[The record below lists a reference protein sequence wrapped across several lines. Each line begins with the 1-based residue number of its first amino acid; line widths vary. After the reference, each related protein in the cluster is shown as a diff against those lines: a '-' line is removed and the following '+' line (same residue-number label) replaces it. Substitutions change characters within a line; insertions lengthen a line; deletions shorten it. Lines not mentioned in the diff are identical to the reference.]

1 MAKLSYKM
9 SYYVLYALFAII
21 GIVLVLFFGVGF
33 NNPNAAG
40 LNEPQY
46 TDALIYLKYAL
57 AAITVILAVLAGL
70 FQFVSSLKD
79 DPKGAVKTI
88 IALVL
93 VIGLVVVCYGMGSAE
108 PVMANGEQFTDVMW
122 LKVTDMFLYSMYAL
136 GAIATLATI
145 VNLTGIFK
153 KNKF

>member
-1 MAKLSYKM
+1 MAKLSYKV

-21 GIVLVLFFGVGF
+21 GIVLVLFYGVGF

-46 TDALIYLKYAL
+46 TEALLYLKYAL
-57 AAITVILAVLAGL
+57 VAITVVLAIGAGL
-70 FQFVSSLKD
+70 FQFVASLKD
-79 DPKGAVKTI
+79 DPKGAIKTV

-93 VIGLVVVCYGMGSAE
+93 VAALIIVCYSIGATD
-108 PVMANGEQFTDVMW
+108 PVMVNGAPYTDTMW

-136 GAIATLATI
+136 GVIATIATI
-145 VNLTGIFK
+145 INLTGIFK
-153 KNKF
+153 K

>member
-1 MAKLSYKM
+1 MAKLSYRV

-21 GIVLVLFFGVGF
+21 AVVLVLFFGVGY

-46 TDALIYLKYAL
+46 TDALIYLKYVL
-57 AAITVILAVLAGL
+57 AAITTILAILAGL
-70 FQFVSSLKD
+70 FQFGQSLKD
-79 DPKGAVKTI
+79 DPKGAIKTI
-88 IALVL
+88 AALLL
-93 VIGLVVVCYGMGSAE
+93 VVALVVVCYAMGSTE
-108 PVMANGEQFTDVMW
+108 PVAVNGEPYTDVMW

-136 GAIATLATI
+136 VALATLATI

-153 KNKF
+153 K

>member
-1 MAKLSYKM
+1 MAKLSYKV

-57 AAITVILAVLAGL
+57 VVITIVLAIFAGL
-70 FQFVSSLKD
+70 FQFIASLKD

-88 IALVL
+88 VALALVIAL
-93 VIGLVVVCYGMGSAE
+93 IVVCYGMGSTE
-108 PVMANGEQFTDVMW
+108 PVMVNGEPFTDTMW

-136 GAIATLATI
+136 GVLATI
-145 VNLTGIFK
+145 ATIINMTGIFK
-153 KNKF
+153 K

>member
-57 AAITVILAVLAGL
+57 AAITVVLAVLAGL
-70 FQFVSSLKD
+70 FQFISSLKD

-88 IALVL
+88 IALAL
-93 VIGLVVVCYGMGSAE
+93 VAALIIVCYSMGSAE
-108 PVMANGEQFTDVMW
+108 PILVNGEPYAEEGW

-145 VNLTGIFK
+145 INLTGIFK

>member
-1 MAKLSYKM
+1 MAKLSYKV

-57 AAITVILAVLAGL
+57 AAITAVLAVLAGL
-70 FQFVSSLKD
+70 FQFGQSLKD
-79 DPKGAVKTI
+79 DPKGAVKTV

-93 VIGLVVVCYGMGSAE
+93 VIALIVACYAVGSTDPILV
-108 PVMANGEQFTDVMW
+108 NGEPYADGFW
-122 LKVTDMFLYSMYAL
+122 LKITDMFLYSMYAL
-136 GAIATLATI
+136 AALATI
-145 VNLTGIFK
+145 ATIINLTGIFK
-153 KNKF
+153 R

>member
-1 MAKLSYKM
+1 MAKLSYKV

-21 GIVLVLFFGVGF
+21 AIVLVLFFGVGY

-57 AAITVILAVLAGL
+57 AAITAILAVLAGL
-70 FQFVSSLKD
+70 FQFGQSLKD
-79 DPKGAVKTI
+79 DPKGAVKTV

-93 VIGLVVVCYGMGSAE
+93 VAALVIACYAIGSTE
-108 PVMANGEQFTDVMW
+108 PIMVNGEPYADEMW

-136 GAIATLATI
+136 AALATVATVI
-145 VNLTGIFK
+145 NLTGIFK
-153 KNKF
+153 R

>member
-1 MAKLSYKM
+1 MAKLSYKV
-9 SYYVLYALFAII
+9 SYYVLYVLFAII

-57 AAITVILAVLAGL
+57 VVITVILAILASL
-70 FQFVSSLKD
+70 FQFITSLKD
-79 DPKGAVKTI
+79 DPKSAVKT
-88 IALVL
+88 
-93 VIGLVVVCYGMGSAE
+93 VIGLALVAALVIACYAAGTTD
-108 PVMANGEQFTDVMW
+108 PILVNGEPYSDAMW
-122 LKVTDMFLYSMYAL
+122 LKVTDMFLYTMYAL
-136 GAIATLATI
+136 GVLATLATI